1 MKRILALAILA
12 ALASSPAM
20 AADRGF
26 YAGFDLGQYAYD
38 LDQGDIDA
46 SLVAALDDEGYEVLD
61 GSSSTNED
69 GFTYGLIVGYQIFR
83 YLAVEAAYVDLGD
96 SNYQANVVVTDGVE
110 SGDLNA
116 KLTAESSGALVSAL
130 GILPLPYGWDVF
142 GRAGLYLGSTD
153 LSERWTGA
161 TGSRSYGDSATSQ
174 DFTWGAGVGFT
185 QGDWTARL
193 EYQQFMDVGDE
204 DKTGEFDVGR
214 IVFSAVHRF

>member
-38 LDQGDIDA
+38 LDTDA
-46 SLVAALDDEGYEVLD
+46 
-61 GSSSTNED
+61 STNED
-69 GFTYGLIVGYQIFR
+69 GFTYGLILGYQVFR
-83 YLAVEAAYVDLGD
+83 YIAVEAAYVDLGD
-96 SNYQANVVVTDGVE
+96 ASA
-110 SGDLNA
+110 SGLLDTGSGPVDA

-142 GRAGLYLGSTD
+142 GRAGVYIGSTD
-153 LSERWTGA
+153 VELRLSG
-161 TGSRSYGDSATSQ
+161 GSGSDSATSQ

>member
-12 ALASSPAM
+12 VLASSPAV

-26 YAGFDLGQYAYD
+26 YVGFDLGQYAYD

-46 SLVAALDDEGYEVLD
+46 SLVVALDEVGFEVLD

-69 GFTYGLIVGYQIFR
+69 GLTYGLIVGYQIFR

-96 SNYQANVVVTDGVE
+96 SSYQANAVVTDGVT
-110 SGDLNA
+110 SGEVNA

-130 GILPLPYGWDVF
+130 GILPLPYGWEVF

-161 TGSRSYGDSATSQ
+161 TGSLSFSDSATSQ

-204 DKTGEFDVGR
+204 DKTGEYDVGR
-214 IVFSAVHRF
+214 IVFGAVHRF